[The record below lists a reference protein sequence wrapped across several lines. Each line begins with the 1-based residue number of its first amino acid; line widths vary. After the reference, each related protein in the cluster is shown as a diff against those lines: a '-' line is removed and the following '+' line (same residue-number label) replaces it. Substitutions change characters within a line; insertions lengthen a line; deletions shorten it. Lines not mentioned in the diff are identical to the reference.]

1 MVPRHH
7 LPDVRLLRGVGIPAT
22 GYLVAMADP
31 DEPLDHDAAIAALNK
46 ALRLQYRSGLAYSL
60 VAGSLTG
67 FAHVALGPQLY
78 AFAAAELDDA
88 RRLVEKIVALGGEP
102 VTTVAKLEFHP
113 QAKAAFE
120 WLLQTEREAIE
131 AVASVIQCTGGDAES
146 EALEHR
152 LEHMI
157 MRKQEQVEALERAR
171 G

>member
-1 MVPRHH
+1 
-7 LPDVRLLRGVGIPAT
+7 
-22 GYLVAMADP
+22 MADP
-31 DEPLDHDAAIAALNK
+31 DEPLDHDKAITALNR

-78 AFAAAELDDA
+78 AFAAQELDDA

-102 VTTVAKLEFHP
+102 TTTVAKLEFHAAAE
-113 QAKAAFE
+113 QAFE
-120 WLLQTEREAIE
+120 WLLDIERETID
-131 AVASVIQCTGGDAES
+131 AVAAVIQTTGGDAES

-157 MRKQEQVEALERAR
+157 MRKTEQVEALERAR
-171 G
+171 RG

>member
-1 MVPRHH
+1 
-7 LPDVRLLRGVGIPAT
+7 
-22 GYLVAMADP
+22 MADP
-31 DEPLDHDAAIAALNK
+31 DEPLDHEAAIAALNK

-102 VTTVAKLEFHP
+102 TTTVAKLEFH
-113 QAKAAFE
+113 AKAKDAFN
-120 WLLQTEREAIE
+120 WLLDIE
-131 AVASVIQCTGGDAES
+131 HETIDAVAATIDTTGGDAES

-157 MRKQEQVEALERAR
+157 MRKQEQVEAPERAR
-171 G
+171 S

>member
-1 MVPRHH
+1 
-7 LPDVRLLRGVGIPAT
+7 
-22 GYLVAMADP
+22 MADP
-31 DEPLDHDAAIAALNK
+31 DEPLDHDKAIAALNK

-78 AFAAAELDDA
+78 SFAAAELEDA

-102 VTTVAKLEFHP
+102 TTTVAKLEFHP
-113 QAKAAFE
+113 KAKDAFV
-120 WLLQTEREAIE
+120 WLLDTENETID
-131 AVASVIQCTGGDAES
+131 AVAAVIQTTGGDAES

-171 G
+171 KG

>member
-1 MVPRHH
+1 
-7 LPDVRLLRGVGIPAT
+7 
-22 GYLVAMADP
+22 MADP
-31 DEPLDHDAAIAALNK
+31 NEPLDRKAAIGALNR

-102 VTTVAKLEFHP
+102 TTTIARLEYHPKAKD
-113 QAKAAFE
+113 AFA
-120 WLLQTEREAIE
+120 WLLEIE
-131 AVASVIQCTGGDAES
+131 HETIDAVAATIDTTGGDAES

-171 G
+171 KG

>member
-1 MVPRHH
+1 
-7 LPDVRLLRGVGIPAT
+7 
-22 GYLVAMADP
+22 MADP
-31 DEPLDHDAAIAALNK
+31 NEPLDHDKAIAALNK

-78 AFAAAELDDA
+78 AFGAEELDDA

-102 VTTVAKLEFHP
+102 TTTVAKLEFHARA
-113 QAKAAFE
+113 QAAFE
-120 WLLQTEREAIE
+120 WLLETEHEAID
-131 AVASVIQCTGGDAES
+131 AVASVIQATGGDAES

-171 G
+171 TV

>member
-1 MVPRHH
+1 
-7 LPDVRLLRGVGIPAT
+7 
-22 GYLVAMADP
+22 MADP
-31 DEPLDHDAAIAALNK
+31 DEPLDHDKAVVALNK

-67 FAHVALGPQLY
+67 FEHVALGSRLY
-78 AFAAAELDDA
+78 EFAAEELDDA

-102 VTTVAKLEFHP
+102 TTTVAKLEFH
-113 QAKAAFE
+113 AKAQDAFG
-120 WLLQTEREAIE
+120 WLLDTEHETIE
-131 AVASVIQCTGGDAES
+131 AVAAVIQTTGGDAES

-171 G
+171 RG

>member
-1 MVPRHH
+1 
-7 LPDVRLLRGVGIPAT
+7 
-22 GYLVAMADP
+22 MADP
-31 DEPLDHDAAIAALNK
+31 NEPLDRKAAIAALNK

-78 AFAAAELDDA
+78 SFAAAELEDA

-102 VTTVAKLEFHP
+102 TTTVAKLEFHSGT
-113 QAKAAFE
+113 KAAFK
-120 WLLQTEREAIE
+120 WLLDIEHEAID
-131 AVASVIQCTGGDAES
+131 AVAATIDTTGGDAES

-171 G
+171 KG